1 MFVCKVSRLTNL
13 HWATNNGDNHVDKL
27 ILILPA
33 VIICHIQ
40 YIFIKSYS
48 SLSSPPTHS
57 SPTLLQPT
65 LS

>member
-1 MFVCKVSRLTNL
+1 MSMCKVSRLTTL
-13 HWATNNGDNHVDKL
+13 HWTTNNGANHVDKL

-33 VIICHIQ
+33 VISYHIQ

-57 SPTLLQPT
+57 SPTLL
-65 LS
+65 